1 MNAVFLKVLNM
12 SMAASWLIGAVLI
25 LHLVLKKA
33 PRWVFCL
40 LWAAAAV
47 RLVCPISLE
56 SPVSLVPSAEVVPQ
70 EVITGHSFEI
80 HTGIEPVDVPVNE
93 YLANEGVAVP
103 ADRGVDPLTLA
114 GWGWLA
120 GLVLLG
126 GHAIVSYQRLRRRL
140 ATSVRLRDHVYQSEN
155 AQSPFVLGF
164 FPARIYLPFG
174 MEPGALV
181 HVLAHEQAHI
191 DRLDHW
197 WKALGYGVLMVHWFN
212 PMVWLGYRVF
222 CRDLELACDERVV
235 RTLDG
240 PGRAEY
246 SEALLR
252 CSLEKRSL
260 AACPLAFGEVGVK
273 ERIHSILRY
282 RRPAFWAVAIALAV
296 CIAVGVCFLTDPAPS
311 REFPMA
317 GDHVSDLEPER
328 IVSRILDIEDCEASG
343 NAYINSSNFQIHLK
357 GDFTWDDSQA
367 VQFFFYRDGEVR
379 SAQLRI
385 FPEEQNYFV
394 TESQLWTG
402 QRYVYLLRHYLDA
415 LKYLPQAEISALCPG
430 AEGYILHQVHE
441 GSPGDYDRVLTYSAD
456 GVGETNG
463 WYVHLQLQPLW
474 DGHGTGADVVE
485 LFYGSPFTDG
495 ELFCWYDRNTE
506 PVGGLPVKLEA
517 FPNVTFRA
525 PGDSISAVVTD
536 PETGE
541 SGESI
546 LLSGMPIVDGYFC
559 DVTGDGYPEIC
570 TTSYFGS
577 GMIDERVQIYDY
589 AQHQRWEL
597 QHRGTWDYRLK
608 ADNGRLFVERRAYL
622 HEEEPVTCALTFRD
636 GVLMLE
642 DGTEFLKHFP
652 QFTAEVTGYHG
663 EGLLVRPVLG
673 TPGLSADTEYHI
685 QLEEN
690 LLTYRPRVGDTVVA
704 SYDGTVQELYPPVLS
719 GADVQYVLR
728 STLTELRPMLFAD
741 GAIYMET
748 GRAVPA
754 EIDESAVMGRITS
767 AVPGDEQ
774 PTREGQSNF
783 GCEGSRYAR
792 FEDGIVVEIG
802 GEWFYFEPLTLNE
815 EEDP

>member
-1 MNAVFLKVLNM
+1 MNAVFLKLLNM
-12 SMAASWLIGAVLI
+12 SMAAGWLIGAVL
-25 LHLVLKKA
+25 LLRLCLKKA

-56 SPVSLVPSAEVVPQ
+56 SPVSLVPSAEVLPQ

-93 YLANEGVAVP
+93 YLANEGVTVP
-103 ADRGVDPLTLA
+103 ADRGVDPLTLT
-114 GWGWLA
+114 GWVWLA

-140 ATSVRLRDHVYQSEN
+140 ATAVRLRGHVYQSEN
-155 AQSPFVLGF
+155 AESPFVLGF

-174 MEPGALV
+174 LESGALV

-197 WKALGYGVLMVHWFN
+197 WKALGYGILMVHWFN
-212 PMVWLGYRVF
+212 PLVWLGYILF
-222 CRDLELACDERVV
+222 CRDLELACDERVI

-273 ERIHSILRY
+273 ERIRSILRY
-282 RRPAFWAVAIALAV
+282 RRPAFWAVVVALAV

-328 IVSRILDIEDCEASG
+328 IVEKILGIEDCEASG

-385 FPEEQNYFV
+385 FPEEQQYFV
-394 TESQLWTG
+394 TESRLWVG

-430 AEGYILHQVHE
+430 AEGYIVHLAE
-441 GSPGDYDRVLTYSAD
+441 IGGPADFKRVITYSCD
-456 GVGETNG
+456 GVGEIDG
-463 WYVHLQLQPLW
+463 WFLHLQLLPLSE
-474 DGHGTGADVVE
+474 GHGLGVDAVE
-485 LFYGSPFTDG
+485 LFYGN
-495 ELFCWYDRNTE
+495 RNDSSSVT
-506 PVGGLPVKLEA
+506 PWFYRAMDPYKIQPATMGA
-517 FPNVTFRA
+517 FPGVTFRSD
-525 PGDSISAVVTD
+525 GDMIYADFTD
-536 PETGE
+536 QETGE
-541 SGESI
+541 RGESI
-546 LLSGMPIVDGYFC
+546 LIMGMPILDAYFC
-559 DVTGDGYPEIC
+559 DITGDGMPEIC
-570 TTSYFGS
+570 ANQCWGS
-577 GMIDERVQIYDY
+577 GMIDERIVIFDY
-589 AQHQRWEL
+589 ANRQCWEL
-597 QHRGTWDYRLK
+597 QDRGLHDYRLRLSENDGCLY
-608 ADNGRLFVERRAYL
+608 ADRRTYQGQ
-622 HEEEPVTCALTFRD
+622 ENVDFSRIVFRD
-636 GVLMLE
+636 GGICLENGTKFQHLGYSVTTTVL
-642 DGTEFLKHFP
+642 
-652 QFTAEVTGYHG
+652 EVHETYM
-663 EGLLVRPVLG
+663 LVRPVVGSREG
-673 TPGLSADTEYHI
+673 TGVFSVP
-685 QLEEN
+685 LEEQFRSN
-690 LLTYRPRVGDTVVA
+690 LPWPGNTVA
-704 SYDGTVQELYPPVLS
+704 ISYDGSIQETYPMQFS
-719 GADVQYVLR
+719 GVEIRYIIRGKMQD
-728 STLTELRPMLFAD
+728 LRPMLLVEGLYYAQ
-741 GAIYMET
+741 T
-748 GRAVPA
+748 NRSVPA

-767 AVPGDEQ
+767 TVPGDEQ

-792 FEDGIVVEIG
+792 FEDGLVVEIG